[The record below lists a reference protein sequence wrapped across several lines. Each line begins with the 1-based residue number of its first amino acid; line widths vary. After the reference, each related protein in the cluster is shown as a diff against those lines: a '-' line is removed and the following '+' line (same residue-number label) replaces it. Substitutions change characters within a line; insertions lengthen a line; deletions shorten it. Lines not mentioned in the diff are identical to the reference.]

1 MIELKPCPF
10 CGGEAHA
17 VWNAIIKVRDGSGTH
32 DERGVCI
39 YCENCPVEMRTTMK
53 NLAFQMWNRRET

>member
-1 MIELKPCPF
+1 MDELKPCPF
-10 CGGEAHA
+10 CGGKAHA
-17 VWNAIIKVRDGSGTH
+17 VWNAIIKVRNGSGTH